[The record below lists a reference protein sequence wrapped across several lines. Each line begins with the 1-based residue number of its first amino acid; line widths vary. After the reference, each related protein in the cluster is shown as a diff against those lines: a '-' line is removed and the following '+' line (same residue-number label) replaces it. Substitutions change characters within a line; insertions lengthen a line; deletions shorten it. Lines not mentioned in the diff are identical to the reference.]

1 MEIKTEE
8 RAVQGE
14 SITTTTTSSTT
25 TTNTSPGTGAPSDY
39 VIEGMTLYEM
49 YRKERHP
56 ITDESTT
63 SIPIRILNK
72 DLTCPICLNII
83 HNTLTVMQC
92 LHRFCNACIL
102 KSLRMG
108 KKECPTCRIACSSR
122 RNLRP
127 DPNFDGLIK
136 VLYPNLE
143 KYEQQEETMIQQIN
157 NEYVAKVV
165 AASVEEGMK
174 RQKKQSKKRD
184 KLWSPSE
191 GIVNRERRERKKEKD
206 PKTKKQKTDH
216 SIATNVQTLSPAAP
230 PRVPPPLPP
239 AEVNIAVAPHPQ
251 EATLS
256 TLVRPFLRIPAAAAV
271 KHVVRFLAL
280 KFPNVDPSSIKVV
293 LGQGISDAVKFAKG
307 EKPEDNGG
315 LVVQVDDFKSLQPL
329 SEDIAL
335 PVLREMWNRR
345 DEILLLYY
353 TDNGSGANNG
363 TSSNHNNNHNSIS
376 NNNNNNGVHHDNNND
391 NHNEDKIM

>member
-1 MEIKTEE
+1 MDIKSEDKTQVTSTS
-8 RAVQGE
+8 AT
-14 SITTTTTSSTT
+14 SAPSSTTTSSS
-25 TTNTSPGTGAPSDY
+25 TSTIANNDY
-39 VIEGMTLYEM
+39 VIEGLTLYEM
-49 YRKERHP
+49 YRKERRP
-56 ITDESTT
+56 INDESTIT
-63 SIPIRILNK
+63 MPIRILNK

-108 KKECPTCRIACSSR
+108 KKECPTCRIPCSSK

-143 KYEQQEETMIQQIN
+143 KYEQQEENMLQQIN

-174 RQKKQSKKRD
+174 RQKKQAKRRDKPWAPETVVSREKRD
-184 KLWSPSE
+184 K
-191 GIVNRERRERKKEKD
+191 KKEKESK
-206 PKTKKQKTDH
+206 PKKQKTEH
-216 SIATNVQTLSPAAP
+216 SHATNVPTSEATPL
-230 PRVPPPLPP
+230 RVPVLLPP

-251 EATLS
+251 EKTLTS
-256 TLVRPFLRIPAAAAV
+256 LVRPFLRIPAAAAV

-280 KFPNVDPSSIKVV
+280 KFPNVDQSTIKVV
-293 LGQGISDAVKFAKG
+293 LGQGINDAVKFAKG
-307 EKPEDNGG
+307 EKPEESGIT
-315 LVVQVDDFKSLQPL
+315 VQVEDLKSLHPL

-345 DEILLLYY
+345 DEILLLYF
-353 TDNGSGANNG
+353 TIGESNAKHNNG
-363 TSSNHNNNHNSIS
+363 TIHENSNHTETK
-376 NNNNNNGVHHDNNND
+376 V
-391 NHNEDKIM
+391 